1 MMRNLDVKNLE
12 VENPPVTPA
21 TRTRVEPDPVDANLE
36 VWARELP
43 GLDLE
48 TEGIV
53 ERIYKLERHIDV
65 TMRETLE
72 AFDLSYGEYKLVMHL
87 RYGGPPYTGKP
98 GKLAKWLGLSTG
110 AMTNRLD
117 NMERRGLIRRLDD
130 PDDRR
135 GVIVELTE
143 EGKRVWDKAVAAQAE
158 KESIV
163 ATALGEKER
172 RQLDELLRRLMN
184 AFERDHGPL
193 EHAEHEREDE

>member
-1 MMRNLDVKNLE
+1 
-12 VENPPVTPA
+12 
-21 TRTRVEPDPVDANLE
+21 
-36 VWARELP
+36 
-43 GLDLE
+43 
-48 TEGIV
+48 
-53 ERIYKLERHIDV
+53 
-65 TMRETLE
+65 
-72 AFDLSYGEYKLVMHL
+72 
-87 RYGGPPYTGKP
+87 
-98 GKLAKWLGLSTG
+98 
-110 AMTNRLD
+110 MTNRLD
-117 NMERRGLIRRLDD
+117 TMERRGLIRRLDD

-143 EGKRVWDKAVAAQAE
+143 EGKRVWDRAVAAQAE

>member
-1 MMRNLDVKNLE
+1 MKNLDVKNLDM
-12 VENPPVTPA
+12 ENPAVTREPTA
-21 TRTRVEPDPVDANLE
+21 SEPDRVDANLE

-43 GLDLE
+43 DLDLV

-53 ERIYKLERHIDV
+53 QRIAKLDHHLNA
-65 TMRETLE
+65 TMRETLDDYE
-72 AFDLSYGEYKLVMHL
+72 LSTGDYKLMMSL
-87 RYGGPPYTGKP
+87 RYGGPPYRGKP
-98 GKLAKWLGLSTG
+98 GKLAKWLDLSTG
-110 AMTNRLD
+110 AVTNCLD
-117 NMERRGLIRRLDD
+117 TMERRGLIRRLDD

-143 EGKRVWDKAVAAQAE
+143 EGKQVWDKAVAAQAE

-193 EHAEHEREDE
+193 EHTEHEREDE